1 MGGRVKFHAAYN
13 RWLNQVREIAGY
25 LWQRNWAEANGGNFS
40 AEISEL
46 IDTQVGAGDSAKAR
60 KLPRAYP
67 ALAGKYFF
75 VTGTGKRFRDL
86 ADDPA
91 ANAVIVRIGAAG
103 DEYHFVWGGA
113 DDPDF
118 RPTSELPAHLQMH
131 EVLQQRG
138 ATDKVVLHTHP
149 HELIALTHLPRY
161 LDQTTLN
168 RALWAMLP
176 EVVILIPQG
185 IGLIPYLLTGTQEL
199 ATATA
204 AALSKGHQVALW
216 EKHGCLATG
225 RDIVEA
231 FDLIDTA
238 NKAARILLTCLQ
250 TGQEPQGLSEQQ
262 INELIAAF
270 KLPTK
275 W

>member
-1 MGGRVKFHAAYN
+1 MSGKVKFHSAYN
-13 RWLNQVREIAGY
+13 RWLNRVREIAGY
-25 LWQRNWAEANGGNFS
+25 LWQRSWAEANGGNFS
-40 AEISEL
+40 ADISEL
-46 IDTQVGAGDSAKAR
+46 VDQENLDDAPTQCV
-60 KLPRAYP
+60 LPRAYP

-75 VTGTGKRFRDL
+75 VTGTGRRFRDL

-91 ANAVIVRIGAAG
+91 ANTAIVHISAAG
-103 DEYHFVWGGA
+103 DGYNIVWGGN
-113 DDPDF
+113 DDPAF
-118 RPTSELPAHLQMH
+118 RPTSELSSHLLMH
-131 EVLQQRG
+131 EVLQRR
-138 ATDKVVLHTHP
+138 AVADKVVLHTHP

-161 LDQTTLN
+161 LDQAALN
-168 RALWAMLP
+168 RALWSMLP
-176 EVVILIPQG
+176 EVVILIPHG

-199 ATATA
+199 AAATA
-204 AALSKGHQVALW
+204 AALEKGHRVALW

-225 RDIVEA
+225 RDIGEA